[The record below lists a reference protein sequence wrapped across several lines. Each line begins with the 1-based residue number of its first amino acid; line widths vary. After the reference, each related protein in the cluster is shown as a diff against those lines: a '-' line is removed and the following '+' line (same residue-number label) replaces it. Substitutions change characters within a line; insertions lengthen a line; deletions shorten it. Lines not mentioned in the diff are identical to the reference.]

1 MTSVTTVVQSL
12 GVAFAA
18 GINLPATVAVLGV
31 SERAGWIGPLPGV
44 LGAVGNIWIIGIAA
58 GLYVMEF
65 LVTLVPG
72 VASVWE
78 TAQSV
83 IRPPAAAFLA
93 VATAANLNPVY
104 LVAAGLLGGGLALTT
119 HGTKLGLRY
128 AVDTS
133 PEPVTNG
140 LANMAELGT
149 VASIGIFIWSHPYIT
164 LTVAIL
170 VLILLILVVRQN
182 RHHAAQAAE
191 RRVEERRAGVVR
203 HG

>member
-1 MTSVTTVVQSL
+1 M
-12 GVAFAA
+12 AA
-18 GINLPATVAVLGV
+18 GINLPATVAVLGI

-44 LGAVGNIWIIGIAA
+44 LGAVGSLWIIGIAV
-58 GLYVMEF
+58 LIYVMEF
-65 LVTLVPG
+65 LVTLIPG

-93 VATAANLNPVY
+93 VATAYHLNPAYV
-104 LVAAGLLGGGLALTT
+104 VAAGLLGGGLALTT

-133 PEPVTNG
+133 PEPVTNS

-149 VASIGIFIWSHPYIT
+149 ITSIGIFIWSHPYIT
-164 LTVAIL
+164 ITVAIL
-170 VLILLILVVRQN
+170 VLILLILVVHRI
-182 RHHAAQAAE
+182 
-191 RRVEERRAGVVR
+191 VVTLR
-203 HG
+203 KLFSGEWRSGATA

>member
-1 MTSVTTVVQSL
+1 MTPVTTVVQSL

-31 SERAGWIGPLPGV
+31 SERAGWIGPLPGA
-44 LGAVGNIWIIGIAA
+44 LGAVGNVWVIGIAVA
-58 GLYVMEF
+58 LYAMEF

-83 IRPPAAAFLA
+83 IRPPAGALLA
-93 VATAANLNPVY
+93 VATAYHLSPVF

-128 AVDTS
+128 AVDSS

-140 LANMAELGT
+140 IANMAELGT

-164 LTVAIL
+164 FTVAIL
-170 VLILLILVVRQN
+170 VLILLILVVR
-182 RHHAAQAAE
+182 RIAITLRKLLKGDWGRGIPA
-191 RRVEERRAGVVR
+191 
-203 HG
+203 

>member
-1 MTSVTTVVQSL
+1 MTPVTTIVQSL

-31 SERAGWIGPLPGV
+31 SERAGWIGPLPGA
-44 LGAVGNIWIIGIAA
+44 LGAVGNIWVIGIAVA
-58 GLYVMEF
+58 LYAMEF

-78 TAQSV
+78 TAQTV
-83 IRPPAAAFLA
+83 IRPPAAALLA
-93 VATAANLNPVY
+93 VATAYHLSPVF

-128 AVDTS
+128 AVDSS

-140 LANMAELGT
+140 IANMAELGT
-149 VASIGIFIWSHPYIT
+149 VASIGVFIWSHPYIT

-170 VLILLILVVRQN
+170 VLILLILVVR
-182 RHHAAQAAE
+182 RIVITL
-191 RRVEERRAGVVR
+191 RRLLKGDWGRGIPA
-203 HG
+203 

>member
-1 MTSVTTVVQSL
+1 MTPVTTVVQSL
-12 GVAFAA
+12 GVAYAA

-31 SERAGWIGPLPGV
+31 SERAGWIGPLPGA
-44 LGAVGNIWIIGIAA
+44 LGAVENIWVIGIAVA
-58 GLYVMEF
+58 LYAMEF

-83 IRPPAAAFLA
+83 IRPPAAALLA
-93 VATAANLNPVY
+93 VATAYHLSPVF

-128 AVDTS
+128 AVDSS

-140 LANMAELGT
+140 IANMAELGV
-149 VASIGIFIWSHPYIT
+149 VASIGVFIWSHPYIT

-170 VLILLILVVRQN
+170 VLILLILVVR
-182 RHHAAQAAE
+182 RIVITL
-191 RRVEERRAGVVR
+191 RRLLKGDWGRGIPA
-203 HG
+203 

>member
-1 MTSVTTVVQSL
+1 MTPVTTVVQSL
-12 GVAFAA
+12 GVAYAA

-31 SERAGWIGPLPGV
+31 SERAGWIGPLPGA
-44 LGAVGNIWIIGIAA
+44 LGAVENIWVIGIAVA
-58 GLYVMEF
+58 LYAMEF

-83 IRPPAAAFLA
+83 IRPPAAALLA
-93 VATAANLNPVY
+93 VATAYHLSPVF
-104 LVAAGLLGGGLALTT
+104 LVAAGLLGGSLALTT

-128 AVDTS
+128 AVDSS

-140 LANMAELGT
+140 IANMAELGV
-149 VASIGIFIWSHPYIT
+149 VASIGVFIWSHPYIT

-170 VLILLILVVRQN
+170 VLILLILVVR
-182 RHHAAQAAE
+182 RIVITLRKLLKGDWGRGIPA
-191 RRVEERRAGVVR
+191 
-203 HG
+203 

>member
-18 GINLPATVAVLGV
+18 GINLPATVAVLGL
-31 SERAGWIGPLPGV
+31 SERAGLIGPLPGL
-44 LGAVGNIWIIGIAA
+44 LGAVGNTWIIAVA
-58 GLYVMEF
+58 VGLYAIEF

-83 IRPPAAAFLA
+83 VRPPAAALLA
-93 VATAANLNPVY
+93 VATAYHLNPVF

-128 AVDTS
+128 AVDSS

-140 LANMAELGT
+140 LANLAELGT
-149 VASIGIFIWSHPYIT
+149 VASIGVFIWSHPYLT

-170 VLILLILVVRQN
+170 VLILLILVVRRIVITLRKLLKGQWG
-182 RHHAAQAAE
+182 RGIPAE
-191 RRVEERRAGVVR
+191 
-203 HG
+203 

>member
-1 MTSVTTVVQSL
+1 LDFAMTSITTVVQSL
-12 GVAFAA
+12 GVAYAA
-18 GINLPATVAVLGV
+18 GINLPATVAVLGI

-44 LGAVGNIWIIGIAA
+44 LGAVGSIWIIAIASV
-58 GLYVMEF
+58 LYAMEF

-72 VASVWE
+72 VASFWE

-83 IRPPAAAFLA
+83 IRPPAAAVLA
-93 VATAANLNPVY
+93 VATAYHLNPAY

-149 VASIGIFIWSHPYIT
+149 IASIGIFIWSHPYIT
-164 LTVAIL
+164 LTIAIL
-170 VLILLILVVRQN
+170 VLILLILVVR
-182 RHHAAQAAE
+182 RIIITLRKLFRGEWRSGATA
-191 RRVEERRAGVVR
+191 
-203 HG
+203 